1 MSKEI
6 SENDLA
12 AWNELSESHK
22 RFIIA
27 RMAFYQS
34 NIDRVALIQ
43 RAMHTS
49 DRALALSLAQ
59 YLSPAE
65 HMHLFDA
72 WVYWATTD
80 ACLPATHNYILSL
93 PKEWVMERIEEAVE
107 PRLRNGD
114 EIDFRRY
121 LELYYNLDRDL
132 AAKLAR
138 RALHQPDKGIQ
149 EAGRDYL
156 SALEADQAHAR
167 D

>member
-1 MSKEI
+1 
-6 SENDLA
+6 
-12 AWNELSESHK
+12 
-22 RFIIA
+22 
-27 RMAFYQS
+27 
-34 NIDRVALIQ
+34 
-43 RAMHTS
+43 
-49 DRALALSLAQ
+49 
-59 YLSPAE
+59 
-65 HMHLFDA
+65 
-72 WVYWATTD
+72 
-80 ACLPATHNYILSL
+80 
-93 PKEWVMERIEEAVE
+93 MEGIEGAVE